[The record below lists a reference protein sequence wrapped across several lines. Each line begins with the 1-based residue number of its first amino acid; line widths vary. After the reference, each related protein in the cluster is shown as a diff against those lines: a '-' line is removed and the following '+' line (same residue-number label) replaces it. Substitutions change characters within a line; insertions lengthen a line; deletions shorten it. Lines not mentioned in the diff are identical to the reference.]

1 MDFPTTKAIEFHK
14 RNNDGNENTMQIKRI
29 KCPKCNVIL
38 DVKNEKELP
47 VLRLHCP
54 NCKTLLQVKF
64 SPKEEPV
71 EAPTYYARPKQP
83 VDNGETQLGNGY
95 SARSEQANAFSC
107 ETQLGDGDSNNKSA
121 SQRTATLVFEGKG
134 FPLEEGRNIIG
145 RQATTSQATIQ
156 IPTRDHF
163 MSRQHCVI
171 NITTLSDGR
180 KKAVISNF
188 QNKND
193 TSING
198 HKIGSGD
205 AIILQDGNTITMGET
220 TVTYNVTLNM

>member
-1 MDFPTTKAIEFHK
+1 
-14 RNNDGNENTMQIKRI
+14 MQIKRI
-29 KCPKCNVIL
+29 KCPKCDIVL

-64 SPKEEPV
+64 PSKEEPV
-71 EAPTYYARPKQP
+71 EAPTFFARPKRP
-83 VDNGETQLGNGY
+83 VDNGETQLGGDY
-95 SARSEQANAFSC
+95 SARRQQSNDFSC
-107 ETQLGDGDSNNKSA
+107 ETQLGGGSSGGTQASA
-121 SQRTATLVFEGKG
+121 SQQVATLVYEGRG
-134 FPLEEGRNIIG
+134 YPLAEGRNVVG
-145 RQATTSQATIQ
+145 RQGTTSKATVQ
-156 IPTRDHF
+156 IATNDHF
-163 MSRQHCVI
+163 MSRQHCII
-171 NITTLSDGR
+171 NVTTSADGR

-198 HKIGSGD
+198 YKIGSGD

-220 TVTYNVTLNM
+220 TITYNLRQNI